1 MPNFIKL
8 PDGTIQMIPDTETEQ
23 PLPTQGDFA
32 DEKDSLPVVKKSA
45 WQWIGSPDRPEAQK
59 SVDGISDL
67 FEFKNE
73 ADTDDLVSVDVD
85 RDIVDADA
93 DGSLD
98 SLVTVTEEDI
108 MGYGPYSQPRK
119 HNMKQVR
126 RVRNLRSYTP
136 PPSIGRMR

>member
-1 MPNFIKL
+1 MESMN
-8 PDGTIQMIPDTETEQ
+8 ME
-23 PLPTQGDFA
+23 
-32 DEKDSLPVVKKSA
+32 PVDVESGIAEPVSAPEPSEPAVKKSA

-73 ADTDDLVSVDVD
+73 ADTDDVVSVDVD

-119 HNMKQVR
+119 HKVQRGR
-126 RVRNLRSYTP
+126 RQSARNTDPRIGGLR
-136 PPSIGRMR
+136 